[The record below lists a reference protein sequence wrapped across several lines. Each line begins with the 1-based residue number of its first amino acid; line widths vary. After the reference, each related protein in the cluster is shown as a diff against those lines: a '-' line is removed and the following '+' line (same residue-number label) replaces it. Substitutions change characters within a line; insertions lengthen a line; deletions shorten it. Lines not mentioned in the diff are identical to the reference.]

1 MVGVGIGCPDC
12 PTTHDKTRKWCG
24 PRTEGSASAR
34 HLITR
39 PGLVQTAVSAS
50 RFTKALARGI
60 VRGSKFRRPRNRP
73 AMKVA
78 VVKERRAH
86 ERRVAASPDSVKQ
99 MVGMGLEPVVESG
112 AGVDACF
119 ADAAYSAA
127 GATIVGD
134 AAAALAAADIVLKVQ
149 RPLIGGAPGGA
160 DGVGEPGGTDELGLM
175 KRGAALIG
183 LLQPLR
189 HPEDVAAYATAG
201 ITAFAMELMP
211 RITRAQTMDVL
222 SSQANLAGYKAV
234 LDAAVE
240 FGRAFPMMM
249 TAAGTIKAA
258 RVLVMGAGVAGLQ
271 AIATARRLG
280 AIVSAS
286 DVRAAA
292 KEQVE
297 SLGASFIS
305 VDDEAARAA
314 ETAGGY
320 AREMD
325 EDYQRR
331 QREKIT
337 EALRRTDIVI
347 CTALVPGKRAPV
359 LLTEAMVAGM
369 APGSVIVD
377 LAVDSGG
384 NVEGNRPGE
393 VAVTA
398 NGVRIVGHLNMPSRI
413 AVDASQLYARNLL
426 AFLALIVDKEGHLRI
441 DTSDEI
447 VKAALLT
454 LDGAVVNPAFAAEP
468 AAAAATTTGTIPGAT
483 G

>member
-1 MVGVGIGCPDC
+1 
-12 PTTHDKTRKWCG
+12 
-24 PRTEGSASAR
+24 
-34 HLITR
+34 
-39 PGLVQTAVSAS
+39 
-50 RFTKALARGI
+50 
-60 VRGSKFRRPRNRP
+60 
-73 AMKVA
+73 MKIA
-78 VVKERRAH
+78 IIKERRAD
-86 ERRVAASPDSVKQ
+86 ERRVAASPDSVKR
-99 MVGMGLEPVVESG
+99 MVAMGLEPVVESG
-112 AGVDACF
+112 AGAEAYFD
-119 ADAAYSAA
+119 DGAYSAA
-127 GATIVGD
+127 GATLVAD
-134 AAAALAAADIVLKVQ
+134 AAAAVADAEIILKVQ
-149 RPLIGGAPGGA
+149 RPLMGGS
-160 DGVGEPGGTDELGLM
+160 DGLDELGLC
-175 KRGAALIG
+175 KRGAVLIG
-183 LLQPLR
+183 LLRPLR
-189 HPEDVAAYATAG
+189 HPEDAAVYARAG

-305 VDDEAARAA
+305 VDEEAARAA

-320 AREMD
+320 AREMG

-347 CTALVPGKRAPV
+347 CTALIPGRRAPV

-377 LAVDSGG
+377 LAVEAGG
-384 NVEGNRPGE
+384 NVEGSRPGE
-393 VAVTA
+393 IAVTA
-398 NGVRIVGHLNMPSRI
+398 NRVKIIGHSNVPSRI
-413 AVDASQLYARNLL
+413 AADASQLYARNLL
-426 AFLALIVDKEGHLRI
+426 AFLALIVDKEGQLRI

-454 LDGAVVNPAFAAEP
+454 LDGAVVNPALTPEP
-468 AAAAATTTGTIPGAT
+468 AVAPTSLGATPGAT
-483 G
+483 S